1 MIRPPLEVADLVRTA
16 GTAFIE
22 RNRQWI
28 RWPHIKVLL
37 AIARCRTAALGGH
50 IDQCS
55 RCGHRATIS
64 YNSCRNRHCPKC
76 QAGARE
82 HWLEARRRELLPSP
96 YAHVVFTLPQQLAP
110 LALQNK
116 KIIYDL
122 LLRASAETLLEVARN
137 PRRLGAEIGFFSVLH
152 TWNQKLQ
159 LHPHV
164 HCVVPAGGLSLDHT
178 RWIRSRPRFFLPRPV
193 LRRVFR
199 GKFVAGLKSAF
210 QHQQL
215 HFAGDLAPIAQP
227 KIFASWLRP
236 LFRKNWVVYC
246 KPPFGGPEYVLQ
258 YLGRYTHRVAISNHR
273 LISLADGQV
282 TFRWRDSAHH
292 NEQKVMSLS
301 LDEFLRRFLLHLLP
315 KGFVRIRHFGF
326 LANRRRATLL
336 PLCRQALA
344 VVQPQT
350 QPEASTAKETRP
362 LWLCPNCGGPMVV
375 IERLT
380 RRPTPTPLATLSLRS
395 RRMKQPFPALSLG
408 APHRPQAWCALLAS
422 EQAHPFPTSA
432 QNPVP
437 TTRKLSPN
445 QSSPRSCRL
454 Q

>member
-28 RWPHIKVLL
+28 RWAHIKVLL

-50 IDQCS
+50 IDECT

-76 QAGARE
+76 QTGARE

-159 LHPHV
+159 IHPHV

-178 RWIRSRPRFFLPRPV
+178 RWIPSRPRFFLPRPV

-215 HFAGDLAPIAQP
+215 HFCGDLALLAQP
-227 KIFASWLRP
+227 KTFASWLRP

-258 YLGRYTHRVAISNHR
+258 YLGRYTHRVAISNYR

-301 LDEFLRRFLLHLLP
+301 LDEFLCRFLLHVLP

-362 LWLCPNCGGPMVV
+362 LWLCPKCGAPMVV

-380 RRPTPTPLATLSLRS
+380 APQLQLRS
-395 RRMKQPFPALSLG
+395 PPSLSRV
-408 APHRPQAWCALLAS
+408 AA
-422 EQAHPFPTSA
+422 
-432 QNPVP
+432 
-437 TTRKLSPN
+437 
-445 QSSPRSCRL
+445 
-454 Q
+454 